1 MGAAGSKWTE
11 NRSRL
16 VTIDA
21 QRIKDSGKNQTRDER
36 GSMDG
41 LKSQKSPKMKRYP
54 IKY

>member
-16 VTIDA
+16 VTIDG

-36 GSMDG
+36 WPTDG
-41 LKSQKSPKMKRYP
+41 LKSQKSPKMKKYL
-54 IKY
+54 IKD